1 MIRVG
6 VLGAGSHSRREH
18 LPALA
23 LYAETHPGTIDLTAL
38 CDRQINVAAVYG
50 FGAHCETLD
59 ALLALRPDA
68 IIAVTPAEVTADLAV
83 RIMSSG
89 IPLLMEKPLGQSL
102 DEARRV
108 VTAAEGRQVMVSMN
122 RRFDPAI
129 RALDGWLRGQRIE
142 QVRATVIRR
151 NRERTGFTLDVGIHA
166 VDTLRFLVN
175 HQAEVRPGRLAFT
188 DGAIGTVELRP
199 DGGHWEERYEVF
211 GPGFHV
217 QAFATGQALAWHNG
231 EATTLHAPQAG
242 VPSFVSSGTYA
253 ETEAFVEA
261 LTAGRSL
268 HPRPGE
274 VLESMAV
281 ALDLETT
288 P

>member
-23 LYAETHPGTIDLTAL
+23 LYARSHPGAIDLTAL
-38 CDRQINVAAVYG
+38 CDRQVNVATDYG
-50 FGAHCETLD
+50 FGAHCESLD

-83 RIMSSG
+83 RILLSG

-108 VTAAEGRQVMVSMN
+108 VTAAAGRPVMVSMN
-122 RRFDPAI
+122 RRFDPSLQ
-129 RALDGWLRGQRIE
+129 ALAGWLRGRRIE
-142 QVRATVIRR
+142 QIRATVIRH
-151 NRERTGFTLDVGIHA
+151 NRPRTGFTLDVGIHA
-166 VDTLRFLVN
+166 VDALRFLVD
-175 HQAEVRPGRLAFT
+175 HPAEVLRGRLAFA
-188 DGAIGTVELRP
+188 DGTIGTVELRP

-211 GPGFHV
+211 GPGFHAR
-217 QAFATGQALAWHNG
+217 AFATGQALAWHNG
-231 EATTLHAPQAG
+231 EATTLHTPPAG

-253 ETEAFVEA
+253 ETAAFVEA
-261 LTAGRSL
+261 VTAGRSP
-268 HPRPGE
+268 HPTPGE

-281 ALDLETT
+281 ALNLETT
-288 P
+288 A